1 MKRIC
6 IFTATLC
13 LLGWATGSAAGA
25 TKTEGAKGKKDG
37 PKAKFFEKYD
47 KNHNGVIDADE
58 KEPIRKDYAE
68 KPDGDLKRFDKN
80 HDGKLDDEEIAAIK
94 PPTGLGKNAGM
105 ADLLTK
111 YDKNQNGIIDAGE
124 MDAIRKDYA
133 AKPAGD
139 LKKLDKNNDGKLSDE
154 EIAAIKLSTGKKSGD
169 KAGKAGKA
177 ADKTE
182 KASPVPDKAE
192 KAGETASPAK
202 PDK

>member
-6 IFTATLC
+6 IITATLC
-13 LLGWATGSAAGA
+13 VLGFLASWTASAA
-25 TKTEGAKGKKDG
+25 KPEGAKGKKDG

-47 KNHNGVIDADE
+47 KNHNGLIDADE
-58 KEPIRKDYAE
+58 KEAIRKDFAE

-80 HDGKLDDEEIAAIK
+80 NDGKLDDEEIAAIK

-111 YDKNQNGIIDAGE
+111 YDKNQNGVIDAGE

-133 AKPAGD
+133 AKLGGD
-139 LKKLDKNNDGKLSDE
+139 LKKFDKNNDGKLSDE

-169 KAGKAGKA
+169 KAGKAGKG

-182 KASPVPDKAE
+182 KASPVPDKTE
-192 KAGETASPAK
+192 KAGETVSPAK